1 MTLFTLCQ
9 RERRMLEW
17 FITQTVSAQQLC
29 RAYALLWLDD
39 GETVQE
45 VAERLSTT
53 RQTVYNWVIRFQA
66 RSNLD
71 IFARLS
77 DGERSGRPR
86 TAHGIIDPLIDK
98 VIDCDPRKFGY
109 NSTGWTAS
117 LLQQYL
123 EKVHRIS
130 VSRKSISFAID
141 RLGIAWKLP
150 RYVLS
155 RQDPFWRQA
164 KGGLK
169 RASGR
174 MIAPLY

>member
-1 MTLFTLCQ
+1 MTFFTLCYK
-9 RERRMLEW
+9 ERKLLEL
-17 FITQTVSAQQLC
+17 FATQTTDAQQLC
-29 RAYALLWLDD
+29 RAYTLLWLDD

-45 VAERLSTT
+45 ISERLSIT
-53 RQTVYNWVIRFQA
+53 RQTVYNWIARFQE
-66 RSNLD
+66 RSELD
-71 IFARLS
+71 ITARLS

-86 TAHGIIDPLIDK
+86 TALGIIDPLIDK

-109 NSTGWTAS
+109 NSTVWTAS
-117 LLQQYL
+117 LLQYHL
-123 EKVHRIS
+123 EKVHQIS
-130 VSRKSISFAID
+130 VSCKSISFAID

-169 RASGR
+169 RASGHTH
-174 MIAPLY
+174 AL